1 MSCCMTVIPHALK
14 EYLNDFTGRHAHKD
28 VSKGEKITISLR
40 YLQQLLISSY
50 LLFSLVRQAYVDIP
64 LSLLLIRS
72 EYLCLN
78 TTSICLM
85 ALFFFPNL
93 YDSSI
98 TLTVLP
104 YTNDTEC
111 NAIASDKGANKIRLQ
126 MPLT

>member
-1 MSCCMTVIPHALK
+1 MTVIPHALK

-28 VSKGEKITISLR
+28 VSKGEKITISLS

-50 LLFSLVRQAYVDIP
+50 LLFSSVRQAYVDIP

-85 ALFFFPNL
+85 ALFFFSNL